1 MGGMDEI
8 GVADSGPQRSPADA
22 RPTPPART
30 TAYGPDPAQVYDVR
44 LPPGQATGTTIVVVH
59 GGFWRAAYDRS
70 HAAPQAQAFADAG
83 YPTAVLEYRRTG
95 MPGGGWPGTVQ
106 DVTAGIAAVRRDRDL
121 PPTLVLVG
129 HSAGGHLAVW
139 AAGEPWAAELAGVV
153 SLAGVLDLTRGWL
166 QRLGDGAVEAFLGGT
181 PTSVPDRYD
190 KADPTVRARLAP
202 VAIVHGLQDQEV
214 PVGQSRSYLEH
225 TARAL
230 APATLRELPG
240 VGHYEL
246 IDPGDPA
253 FDEVLAAVDRLASY
267 PGPHA

>member
-1 MGGMDEI
+1 
-8 GVADSGPQRSPADA
+8 
-22 RPTPPART
+22 
-30 TAYGPDPAQVYDVR
+30 
-44 LPPGQATGTTIVVVH
+44 
-59 GGFWRAAYDRS
+59 
-70 HAAPQAQAFADAG
+70 
-83 YPTAVLEYRRTG
+83 

-106 DVTAGIAAVRRDRDL
+106 DVSTGIAAVRRDRNL
-121 PPTLVLVG
+121 PPRLVLVG

-139 AAGEPWAAELAGVV
+139 AAAEPWAAELAGVV
-153 SLAGVLDLTRGWL
+153 SLAGVLDLTRGWR

-181 PTSVPDRYD
+181 PLSVPDHYAL
-190 KADPTVRARLAP
+190 ADPARRARFAP
-202 VAIVHGLQDQEV
+202 LAIVHGLRDEEV

-225 TARAL
+225 APHSP

-253 FDEVLAAVDRLASY
+253 FEEVLAAVDRLASY